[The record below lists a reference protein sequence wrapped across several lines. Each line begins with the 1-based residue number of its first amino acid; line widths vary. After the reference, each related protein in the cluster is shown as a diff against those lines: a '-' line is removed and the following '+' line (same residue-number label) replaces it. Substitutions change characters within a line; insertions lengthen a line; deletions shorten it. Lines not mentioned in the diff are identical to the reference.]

1 MFLLGDFPKLCAF
14 LGEKGAKKNA
24 NVFHPLICK
33 KTWCLTSNSD
43 EMPKFKKACQNPFHE
58 TWSKKDEG
66 KIVNLQARGFFT
78 VASALQQCIEAELG
92 KKCRHKINHL
102 CSICLK
108 ICSTNRKITK
118 FFAKNEL
125 EDVKKSLQHN
135 QVWKF

>member
-66 KIVNLQARGFFT
+66 KIVNLQARGFLT

-92 KKCRHKINHL
+92 KKCRQNKPSL
-102 CSICLK
+102 LDMP
-108 ICSTNRKITK
+108 
-118 FFAKNEL
+118 KNMF
-125 EDVKKSLQHN
+125 D
-135 QVWKF
+135 